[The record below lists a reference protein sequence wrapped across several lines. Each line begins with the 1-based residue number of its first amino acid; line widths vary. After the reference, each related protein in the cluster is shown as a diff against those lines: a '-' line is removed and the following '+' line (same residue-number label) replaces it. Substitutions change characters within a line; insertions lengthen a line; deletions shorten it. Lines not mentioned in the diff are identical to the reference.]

1 VDYREPRC
9 LDAGDFKRSI
19 HQSPD
24 ALSIRAAAYPLNE
37 NIVRLVVEG
46 DGRQTRKFPSVNGSD
61 RRRRCG
67 TLMES
72 ATCQFPCPLSRSM
85 EVQTPDPAEH
95 RTRECE
101 YCHAEMVRF
110 EKLPGI
116 NIRTVLEIFHCRGC
130 NNYASR
136 GHAAPFRRALRPVKT
151 RRSKCFI
158 NCEAPVCTCC
168 SAALLR
174 GRHLVRT
181 PSGGFLFGPIGKA
194 NIQVRIIVPRRRSR
208 HGSPSPLCPARGPL
222 GSGLPPKSTI
232 FQTPR
237 SMPCTTVY
245 LISRCFI

>member
-1 VDYREPRC
+1 
-9 LDAGDFKRSI
+9 
-19 HQSPD
+19 
-24 ALSIRAAAYPLNE
+24 
-37 NIVRLVVEG
+37 VRLVVEG

-101 YCHAEMVRF
+101 YCHAEMVRL

-194 NIQVRIIVPRRRSR
+194 NIQVRSCSTTAKPSWFPITAVS
-208 HGSPSPLCPARGPL
+208 GSWPTRIRPATEVDHFPDAAFNALHHR
-222 GSGLPPKSTI
+222 I
-232 FQTPR
+232 FNIP
-237 SMPCTTVY
+237 MFH
-245 LISRCFI
+245 LI